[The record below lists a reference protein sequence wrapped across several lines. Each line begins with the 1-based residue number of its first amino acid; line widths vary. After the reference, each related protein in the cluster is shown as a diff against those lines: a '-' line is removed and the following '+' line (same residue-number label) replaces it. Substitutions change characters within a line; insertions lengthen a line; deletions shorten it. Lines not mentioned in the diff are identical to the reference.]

1 VQGKI
6 NIKNKRARH
15 DYEFIDS
22 YDAGIQLFG
31 TEIKSIRMGK
41 ASIAES
47 FCQFKD
53 GELYIVNM
61 FIDKYEWGTHF
72 NHKTRRERKL
82 LLKKNELRKLERQTK
97 ESGLTIIPSSL
108 YINDKGLAK
117 VKIHLAR
124 GKKLYDK
131 RESIKTKD
139 LRRDLDRF
147 IKYS

>member
-1 VQGKI
+1 MQGKI

-82 LLKKNELRKLERQTK
+82 LLKKNELRKLARQTK